1 MKGNQINTWNG
12 RWISQR
18 YDREYDSDDPLMNF
32 NPLVPMSDG
41 LFNLQTVPWAEVI
54 AGIARN
60 NRTSNMVG
68 YLYSIGQTNT
78 TVGFIPFKLQDI
90 IRPSQLYAKIFG
102 ESVWMQNRK
111 KVEAL

>member
-1 MKGNQINTWNG
+1 MDAGSHNVMTGN
-12 RWISQR
+12 
-18 YDREYDSDDPLMNF
+18 DSDDPLMNF

-102 ESVWMQNRK
+102 ESVWM
-111 KVEAL
+111 